1 MTQIDGQIY
10 HVLGLEEL
18 ILLKWSYHP
27 KQTTHLMKSLS
38 KFGIMLSEISL
49 TEKDNYCMISHT
61 CGSLT
66 CGI

>member
-1 MTQIDGQIY
+1 MIQIDGQIY

-18 ILLKWSYHP
+18 ILLKGSYHP
-27 KQTTHLMKSLS
+27 KQTIDLMKSLS
-38 KFGIMLSEISL
+38 KFGIMLSELSP
-49 TEKDNYCMISHT
+49 TEKDNYCMISLT